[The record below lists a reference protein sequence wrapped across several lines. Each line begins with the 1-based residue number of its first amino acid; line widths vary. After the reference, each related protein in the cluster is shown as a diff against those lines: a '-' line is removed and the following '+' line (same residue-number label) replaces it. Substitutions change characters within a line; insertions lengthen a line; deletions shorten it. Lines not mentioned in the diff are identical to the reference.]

1 MRRVCFIAVLCL
13 SFAWTATLAAADDF
27 LKFKLIRNGQPLEAR
42 VVQYDFVEQN
52 VTLVSREG
60 QELVVSISELGTPD
74 KRLIVKALERQLFQ
88 KPSRTP
94 EKNPA
99 PNDLAANRMPG
110 GVVGEPL
117 VWHAKFKLAAE
128 QARGGEAVDDDRPI
142 VWFRVLGDLRGLM

>member
-1 MRRVCFIAVLCL
+1 MRRVCFIVVLCL
-13 SFAWTATLAAADDF
+13 SFAWTATLVAADDF
-27 LKFKLIRNGQPLEAR
+27 LKFKLIKNGQPLEAR
-42 VVQYDFVEQN
+42 VVQYDFVAQKIT
-52 VTLVSREG
+52 VVSRDG
-60 QELVVSISELGTPD
+60 QELEVSITELGTSD

-99 PNDLAANRMPG
+99 PNNLGANQLPG
-110 GVVGEPL
+110 NADGEPL

-128 QARGGEAVDDDRPI
+128 QARGGESIDDDRPI